1 MISFFIGIGILIVV
15 LGVSALFIATGMWLD
30 THGGWHRWQ
39 LWLMAVIATALFVGA
54 IFMAIQPLDLH
65 TIGLGAGLGALIG
78 SITGLIIKVPQPSR
92 PNSQRR
98 GTTRLRQ

>member
-1 MISFFIGIGILIVV
+1 MASLFIGFDILIVV
-15 LGVSALFIATGMWLD
+15 LSVSALFVATGMWLD
-30 THGGWHRWQ
+30 KHGGWHRWH
-39 LWLMAVIATALFVGA
+39 LWLMAVVASAVFAGA

-92 PNSQRR
+92 STMQRHR
-98 GTTRLRQ
+98 EME